1 MSLLLQVQETRMPRI
16 FFKLLKKRTRRD
28 NNINNDEENFS
39 DEISFHNDKYDDS
52 IDLDGAD

>member
-1 MSLLLQVQETRMPRI
+1 MPRI